1 MASPKQ
7 GSIEAYS
14 SEEITVTWQPVPKG
28 VKEDVLRLQ
37 VAGGRGAECAL
48 KVSGESTEAKLVFK
62 EKTVDFGGLAVGIP
76 VERTV
81 VIKNVGST
89 KNGGGNGGGNPT
101 AFYCDSP
108 APGVTVKPDRGF
120 IGPGQSRELTVVCKP
135 PREHVYKGSGQGGKG
150 GGNNSVVF
158 VRPRGGRPAV
168 LDIVGDAVV
177 PEVHVLEEEIEFGG
191 VTIGA
196 TLRSSLRL
204 ENRGTIPAVL
214 FIDLERHPEFSV
226 EMDPKQLA
234 AQMAGNKDHM
244 LGQLPGIDETAL
256 GGGADKVNGG
266 NVSGG
271 NASGGGKHQEDRMVA
286 SLIPVTDIRVGLST
300 ASTKGGGGGGP
311 PSSASSAATTT
322 RGGGSRGG
330 GARGGKASR
339 GTRGSPS
346 RASEADDGSMNADN
360 QVARKFKATIPV
372 GECLQLLLVFAPQ
385 SERTHVFEL
394 PLILAGQHQRRA
406 PEPLQRVIR

>member
-81 VIKNVGST
+81 VIKNVGSS

-150 GGNNSVVF
+150 GKGGGNNSVVF

-168 LDIVGDAVV
+168 LDIVGTAVV

-256 GGGADKVNGG
+256 GGG
-266 NVSGG
+266 
-271 NASGGGKHQEDRMVA
+271 GGGGAEKDKNQEDRMDRMVA

-330 GARGGKASR
+330 GARGGKASSR

>member
-1 MASPKQ
+1 
-7 GSIEAYS
+7 
-14 SEEITVTWQPVPKG
+14 
-28 VKEDVLRLQ
+28 
-37 VAGGRGAECAL
+37 
-48 KVSGESTEAKLVFK
+48 LVFK

-89 KNGGGNGGGNPT
+89 KNGGKGGGNPT

-256 GGGADKVNGG
+256 GGGAGGAEKDKN
-266 NVSGG
+266 
-271 NASGGGKHQEDRMVA
+271 QEGRMVA

-322 RGGGSRGG
+322 RGGGSRG
-330 GARGGKASR
+330 ARGGKSSR